1 MANSALAEKS
11 EVDVKRLEVSL
22 HGVSE
27 KGVEL
32 RVVAYVRGKGE
43 KARAFRQEVTL
54 AILGLSQDLGL
65 KIMTDS

>member
-1 MANSALAEKS
+1 MLFRS
-11 EVDVKRLEVSL
+11 